1 MSQISTGKKAEA
13 CASFARAKAKGY
25 PDAAVAIAQYCK

>member
-13 CASFARAKAKGY
+13 CASFARAKAKDY
-25 PDAAVAIAQYCK
+25 PDAAAAIAQYCK